1 MRYDISRDVIC
12 YGFFM
17 RLLKCGIVVVL
28 LGVILFMVKDDIR
41 YVYQLILKYG
51 DKPSALALSSYK
63 AVIQQKPVAA
73 VKSNLSGLTYSAEDR
88 MLFAVINNP
97 PELVWL
103 TTEGQLV
110 GRMPLQ
116 GIHDPES
123 IAWSGGNQFL
133 IGSEKDGAVYKTQ
146 VDIQRGAMQIIST
159 VKLEGYDKA
168 KNKGLEGTAWDAKNE
183 RLYAAKERKPIVIK
197 EVEMSKNGITRVL
210 PSAITASVSDVSG
223 LEYYAPTDSLLV
235 LSDES
240 KMILE
245 VSSEW
250 RVRDRLFL
258 TAEWSGLREDI
269 PQPEGIAMD
278 NENNLYI
285 VSEPNL
291 FYKFSRD
298 IQNDKNVFLL
308 SHHAKTEQGY

>member
-1 MRYDISRDVIC
+1 MRYDISRGAIC

-17 RLLKCGIVVVL
+17 RLLKRVIVVVL
-28 LGVILFMVKDDIR
+28 LGVILFMVRDDIR

-63 AVIQQKPVAA
+63 AVIQQKPVAG
-73 VKSNLSGLTYSAEDR
+73 VESNLSGLTYSAEDR

-123 IAWSGGNQFL
+123 IAWSGGNQFQ

-146 VDIQRGAMQIIST
+146 VDIQRGTMQIISM

-183 RLYAAKERKPIVIK
+183 RLYAARERKPIMIK
-197 EVEMSKNGITRVL
+197 EVEMSKNGITRAL

-223 LEYYAPTDSLLV
+223 LEYHAPTDSLLV

-258 TAEWSGLREDI
+258 TAEWSGLRDDI

-291 FYKFSRD
+291 FYKFSCD
-298 IQNDKNVFLL
+298 IQN
-308 SHHAKTEQGY
+308 G

>member
-1 MRYDISRDVIC
+1 
-12 YGFFM
+12 M
-17 RLLKCGIVVVL
+17 RLLKRVIVVVL
-28 LGVILFMVKDDIR
+28 LGVILFMVRDDIR

-63 AVIQQKPVAA
+63 AVIQQKPVAG
-73 VKSNLSGLTYSAEDR
+73 VESNLSGLTYSAEDR

-123 IAWSGGNQFL
+123 IAWSGGNQFQ

-146 VDIQRGAMQIIST
+146 VDIQRGTMQIISM

-183 RLYAAKERKPIVIK
+183 RLYAAKERKPIMIK
-197 EVEMSKNGITRVL
+197 EVEMSKNGITRAL

-223 LEYYAPTDSLLV
+223 LEYHAPTNSLLV

-258 TAEWSGLREDI
+258 TAEWSGLRDDI

-291 FYKFSRD
+291 FYKFLCD
-298 IQNDKNVFLL
+298 IQND
-308 SHHAKTEQGY
+308 

>member
-1 MRYDISRDVIC
+1 MRYDISRGAIC

-17 RLLKCGIVVVL
+17 RLLKRVIVVVL
-28 LGVILFMVKDDIR
+28 LGVILFMVRDDIR

-63 AVIQQKPVAA
+63 AVIQQKPVAG
-73 VKSNLSGLTYSAEDR
+73 VESNLSGLTYSAEDR

-123 IAWSGGNQFL
+123 IAWSGGNQFQ

-146 VDIQRGAMQIIST
+146 VDIQRGTMQIISM

-183 RLYAAKERKPIVIK
+183 RLYVAKERKPIMIK
-197 EVEMSKNGITRVL
+197 ELEMSKNGITRAL

-223 LEYYAPTDSLLV
+223 LEYHASTDSLLV

-258 TAEWSGLREDI
+258 TAEWSGLRDDI

-291 FYKFSRD
+291 FYKFSCD
-298 IQNDKNVFLL
+298 IQND
-308 SHHAKTEQGY
+308 

>member
-1 MRYDISRDVIC
+1 MRYDISRGAIC

-17 RLLKCGIVVVL
+17 RLLKRVIVVVL
-28 LGVILFMVKDDIR
+28 LGVILFMVRDDIR

-63 AVIQQKPVAA
+63 AVIQQKPVAG
-73 VKSNLSGLTYSAEDR
+73 VESNLSGLTYSAEDR

-123 IAWSGGNQFL
+123 IAWSGGNQFQ

-146 VDIQRGAMQIIST
+146 VDIQRGTMQIISM

-183 RLYAAKERKPIVIK
+183 RLYVAKERKPIMIK
-197 EVEMSKNGITRVL
+197 EVEMSKNGITRAL

-223 LEYYAPTDSLLV
+223 LEYHAPTDSLLV

-258 TAEWSGLREDI
+258 TAEWSGLRDDI

-291 FYKFSRD
+291 
-298 IQNDKNVFLL
+298 
-308 SHHAKTEQGY
+308 

>member
-1 MRYDISRDVIC
+1 MRYDISRDAIC

-17 RLLKCGIVVVL
+17 RLLKRVIVVVL
-28 LGVILFMVKDDIR
+28 LGVILFMVRDDIR

-63 AVIQQKPVAA
+63 AVIQQKTVAG

-123 IAWSGGNQFL
+123 IAWSGGNQFQ

-146 VDIQRGAMQIIST
+146 VDIQRGTMQIISM

-183 RLYAAKERKPIVIK
+183 RLYAAKERKPIMIK
-197 EVEMSKNGITRVL
+197 EVEMSKNGITRAL
-210 PSAITASVSDVSG
+210 PSAITTSVSDVSG
-223 LEYYAPTDSLLV
+223 LEYHAPTDSLLV

-258 TAEWSGLREDI
+258 TAEWSGLRDDI

-291 FYKFSRD
+291 FYKFSCD
-298 IQNDKNVFLL
+298 IQND
-308 SHHAKTEQGY
+308 

>member
-1 MRYDISRDVIC
+1 
-12 YGFFM
+12 M
-17 RLLKCGIVVVL
+17 RLLKRGIVVVL
-28 LGVILFMVKDDIR
+28 LGVILFMVRDDIR

>member
-1 MRYDISRDVIC
+1 
-12 YGFFM
+12 M
-17 RLLKCGIVVVL
+17 RLLKRVIVVVL
-28 LGVILFMVKDDIR
+28 LGMILFMVRDDIR

-63 AVIQQKPVAA
+63 AVIQQKTVAGA
-73 VKSNLSGLTYSAEDR
+73 KSNLSGLTYSAEDR

-123 IAWSGGNQFL
+123 IAWSGGNQFQ

-146 VDIQRGAMQIIST
+146 VDIQRGTMQIISM

-183 RLYAAKERKPIVIK
+183 RLYAAKERKPIMIK
-197 EVEMSKNGITRVL
+197 EVEMSKNGITRAL

-223 LEYYAPTDSLLV
+223 LEYHAPTDSLLV

-258 TAEWSGLREDI
+258 TAEWSGLRDDI

-291 FYKFSRD
+291 FYKFSCD
-298 IQNDKNVFLL
+298 IQND
-308 SHHAKTEQGY
+308 

>member
-1 MRYDISRDVIC
+1 MRYDISRDAIC

-17 RLLKCGIVVVL
+17 RLLKRVIVVVL
-28 LGVILFMVKDDIR
+28 LGVILFMVRDDIR

-63 AVIQQKPVAA
+63 AVIQQKLVAG

-123 IAWSGGNQFL
+123 IAWSGGNQFQ

-146 VDIQRGAMQIIST
+146 VDIQRGAMQIISM

-183 RLYAAKERKPIVIK
+183 RLYAAKERKPIMIK
-197 EVEMSKNGITRVL
+197 EVEMSKNGITRAL

-223 LEYYAPTDSLLV
+223 LEYHAPTDSLLV

-258 TAEWSGLREDI
+258 TAEWSGLRDDI

-291 FYKFSRD
+291 FYKFSCD
-298 IQNDKNVFLL
+298 IQND
-308 SHHAKTEQGY
+308 

>member
-1 MRYDISRDVIC
+1 MRYDISRGAIC

-17 RLLKCGIVVVL
+17 RLLKRVIVVVL
-28 LGVILFMVKDDIR
+28 LGVILFMVRDDIR

-63 AVIQQKPVAA
+63 AVIQQKPVAG
-73 VKSNLSGLTYSAEDR
+73 VESNLSGLTYSAEDR

-123 IAWSGGNQFL
+123 IAWSGGNQFQ

-146 VDIQRGAMQIIST
+146 VDIQRGTMQIISM

-183 RLYAAKERKPIVIK
+183 RLYAEKERKPIMIK
-197 EVEMSKNGITRVL
+197 EVEMSKNGITRAL

-223 LEYYAPTDSLLV
+223 LEYHAPTDSLLV

-258 TAEWSGLREDI
+258 TAEWSGLRDDI

-291 FYKFSRD
+291 FYKFSCD
-298 IQNDKNVFLL
+298 IQND
-308 SHHAKTEQGY
+308 

>member
-1 MRYDISRDVIC
+1 MRYDISRGAIC

-17 RLLKCGIVVVL
+17 RLLKRVIVVVL
-28 LGVILFMVKDDIR
+28 LGVILFMVRDDIR

-63 AVIQQKPVAA
+63 AVIQQKPVAG
-73 VKSNLSGLTYSAEDR
+73 VESNLSGLTYSAEDR

-123 IAWSGGNQFL
+123 IACSGGNQFQ

-146 VDIQRGAMQIIST
+146 VDIQRGTMQIISM

-183 RLYAAKERKPIVIK
+183 RLYAAKERKPIMIK
-197 EVEMSKNGITRVL
+197 EVEMSKNGITRAL

-223 LEYYAPTDSLLV
+223 LEYHAPTNSLLV

-258 TAEWSGLREDI
+258 TAEWSGLRDDI

-291 FYKFSRD
+291 FYKFSCD
-298 IQNDKNVFLL
+298 IQND
-308 SHHAKTEQGY
+308 

>member
-1 MRYDISRDVIC
+1 
-12 YGFFM
+12 M
-17 RLLKCGIVVVL
+17 RLLKRVIVVVL
-28 LGVILFMVKDDIR
+28 LGVILFMVRDDIR

-63 AVIQQKPVAA
+63 AVIQQKPVAG
-73 VKSNLSGLTYSAEDR
+73 VESNLSGLTYSAEDR

-123 IAWSGGNQFL
+123 IAWSGGNQFQ

-146 VDIQRGAMQIIST
+146 MDIQRGTMQIISM

-183 RLYAAKERKPIVIK
+183 RLYAAKERKPIMIK
-197 EVEMSKNGITRVL
+197 EVEMSKNGITRAL

-223 LEYYAPTDSLLV
+223 LEYHAPTNSLLV

-258 TAEWSGLREDI
+258 TAEWSGLRDDI

-291 FYKFSRD
+291 FYKFSCD
-298 IQNDKNVFLL
+298 IQND
-308 SHHAKTEQGY
+308 

>member
-1 MRYDISRDVIC
+1 
-12 YGFFM
+12 M
-17 RLLKCGIVVVL
+17 RLLKRVIVVVL
-28 LGVILFMVKDDIR
+28 LGVILFMVRDDIR

-63 AVIQQKPVAA
+63 AVIQQKPVAG
-73 VKSNLSGLTYSAEDR
+73 VESNLSGLTYSAKDR

-123 IAWSGGNQFL
+123 IAWSGGNQFQ

-146 VDIQRGAMQIIST
+146 VDIQRGTMQIISM

-183 RLYAAKERKPIVIK
+183 RLYAAKERKPIMIK
-197 EVEMSKNGITRVL
+197 EVEMSKNGITRAL

-223 LEYYAPTDSLLV
+223 LEYHAPTNSLLV

-258 TAEWSGLREDI
+258 TAEWSGLRDDI

-291 FYKFSRD
+291 FYKFSCD
-298 IQNDKNVFLL
+298 IQND
-308 SHHAKTEQGY
+308 

>member
-51 DKPSALALSSYK
+51 DKPSALALNSYK
-63 AVIQQKPVAA
+63 AVIQQKPVSA

-146 VDIQRGAMQIIST
+146 VDIQRGAMQIISM

>member
-1 MRYDISRDVIC
+1 
-12 YGFFM
+12 M

-123 IAWSGGNQFL
+123 IAWSGGNQFQ

-146 VDIQRGAMQIIST
+146 VDIQRGAMQIISM

>member
-1 MRYDISRDVIC
+1 MRYDISRGAIC

-17 RLLKCGIVVVL
+17 RLLKRVIVVVL
-28 LGVILFMVKDDIR
+28 LGVILFMVRDDIR

-63 AVIQQKPVAA
+63 AVIQQKPVAG
-73 VKSNLSGLTYSAEDR
+73 VESNLSGLTYSAEDR

-123 IAWSGGNQFL
+123 IAWSGGNQFQ

-146 VDIQRGAMQIIST
+146 VDIQRGTMQIISM

-183 RLYAAKERKPIVIK
+183 RLYAAKERKPIMIK
-197 EVEMSKNGITRVL
+197 EVEMSKNGITRAL

-223 LEYYAPTDSLLV
+223 LEYHAPTNSLLV

-258 TAEWSGLREDI
+258 TAEWSGLRDDI

-291 FYKFSRD
+291 FY
-298 IQNDKNVFLL
+298 
-308 SHHAKTEQGY
+308 

>member
-1 MRYDISRDVIC
+1 MRYDISRGAIC

-17 RLLKCGIVVVL
+17 RLLKRVIVVVL
-28 LGVILFMVKDDIR
+28 LGVILFMVRDDIR

-63 AVIQQKPVAA
+63 AVIQQKPVAG
-73 VKSNLSGLTYSAEDR
+73 VESNLSGLTYSAEDR

-116 GIHDPES
+116 GIHDSES
-123 IAWSGGNQFL
+123 IAWSGGNQFQ

-146 VDIQRGAMQIIST
+146 VDIQRGTMQIISM

-183 RLYAAKERKPIVIK
+183 RLYAAKERKPIMIK
-197 EVEMSKNGITRVL
+197 EVEMSKNGITRAL

-223 LEYYAPTDSLLV
+223 LEYHAPTNSLLV

-258 TAEWSGLREDI
+258 TAEWSGLRDDI

-291 FYKFSRD
+291 FYKFSCD
-298 IQNDKNVFLL
+298 IQND
-308 SHHAKTEQGY
+308 

>member
-1 MRYDISRDVIC
+1 
-12 YGFFM
+12 M
-17 RLLKCGIVVVL
+17 RLLKRVIVVVL
-28 LGVILFMVKDDIR
+28 LGVILFMVRDDIR

-63 AVIQQKPVAA
+63 AVIQQKTVAG

-123 IAWSGGNQFL
+123 IAWSGGNQFQ

-146 VDIQRGAMQIIST
+146 VDIQRGTMQIISM

-183 RLYAAKERKPIVIK
+183 RLYAAKERKPIMIK
-197 EVEMSKNGITRVL
+197 EVEMSKNGITRAL
-210 PSAITASVSDVSG
+210 PSAITTSVSDVSG
-223 LEYYAPTDSLLV
+223 LEYHAPTDSLLV

-258 TAEWSGLREDI
+258 TAEWSGLRDDI

-291 FYKFSRD
+291 FYKFSCD
-298 IQNDKNVFLL
+298 IQND
-308 SHHAKTEQGY
+308 

>member
-1 MRYDISRDVIC
+1 
-12 YGFFM
+12 M
-17 RLLKCGIVVVL
+17 RLLKRVIVVVL
-28 LGVILFMVKDDIR
+28 LGVILFMVRDDIR

-63 AVIQQKPVAA
+63 AVIQQKPVAG
-73 VKSNLSGLTYSAEDR
+73 VKNNLSGLAYSAEDR

-123 IAWSGGNQFL
+123 IAWSGGNQFQ

-146 VDIQRGAMQIIST
+146 VDIQRGTMQIISM

-183 RLYAAKERKPIVIK
+183 RLYAAKERKPIMIK
-197 EVEMSKNGITRVL
+197 EVEMSKNGITRAL

-223 LEYYAPTDSLLV
+223 LEYHAPTDSLLV

-258 TAEWSGLREDI
+258 TAEWSGLRDDI

-291 FYKFSRD
+291 FYKFSCD
-298 IQNDKNVFLL
+298 IQND
-308 SHHAKTEQGY
+308 

>member
-1 MRYDISRDVIC
+1 MRYDISRDAIC

-17 RLLKCGIVVVL
+17 RLLKRVIVVVL
-28 LGVILFMVKDDIR
+28 LGVILFMVRDDIR

-63 AVIQQKPVAA
+63 AVIQQKPVAG

-116 GIHDPES
+116 G
-123 IAWSGGNQFL
+123 NQFQ

-146 VDIQRGAMQIIST
+146 VDIQRGTMQIISM

-183 RLYAAKERKPIVIK
+183 RLYAAKERKPIMIK
-197 EVEMSKNGITRVL
+197 EVEMSKNGITRAL

-223 LEYYAPTDSLLV
+223 LEYHAPTDSLLV

-258 TAEWSGLREDI
+258 TAEWSGLRDDI

-291 FYKFSRD
+291 FYKFSCD
-298 IQNDKNVFLL
+298 IQND
-308 SHHAKTEQGY
+308 

>member
-1 MRYDISRDVIC
+1 
-12 YGFFM
+12 M
-17 RLLKCGIVVVL
+17 RLLKRVIVVVL
-28 LGVILFMVKDDIR
+28 LGVILFMVRDDIR

-63 AVIQQKPVAA
+63 AVIQQKPVAG
-73 VKSNLSGLTYSAEDR
+73 VKSNLSSLTYSAEDR

-123 IAWSGGNQFL
+123 IAWSGGNQFQ

-146 VDIQRGAMQIIST
+146 VDIQRGTMQIISM

-183 RLYAAKERKPIVIK
+183 RLYAAKERKPIMIK
-197 EVEMSKNGITRVL
+197 EVEMSKNGITRAL

-223 LEYYAPTDSLLV
+223 LEYHAPTDSLLV

-258 TAEWSGLREDI
+258 TAEWSGLRDDI

-291 FYKFSRD
+291 FYKFSCD
-298 IQNDKNVFLL
+298 IQND
-308 SHHAKTEQGY
+308 

>member
-1 MRYDISRDVIC
+1 
-12 YGFFM
+12 M
-17 RLLKCGIVVVL
+17 RLLKRVIVVVL
-28 LGVILFMVKDDIR
+28 LGVILFMVRDDIR

-63 AVIQQKPVAA
+63 AVIQQKPVAG
-73 VKSNLSGLTYSAEDR
+73 VKSNLSGLTYSTEDR

-123 IAWSGGNQFL
+123 IAWSGGNQFQ

-146 VDIQRGAMQIIST
+146 VDIQRGTMQIISM

-183 RLYAAKERKPIVIK
+183 RLYAARERKPIMIK
-197 EVEMSKNGITRVL
+197 EVEMSKNGITRAL

-223 LEYYAPTDSLLV
+223 LEYHAPTDSLLV

-258 TAEWSGLREDI
+258 TAEWSGLRDDI

-291 FYKFSRD
+291 FYKFSCD
-298 IQNDKNVFLL
+298 IQN
-308 SHHAKTEQGY
+308 G

>member
-1 MRYDISRDVIC
+1 
-12 YGFFM
+12 M
-17 RLLKCGIVVVL
+17 RLLKRVIVVVL
-28 LGVILFMVKDDIR
+28 LGVILFMVRDDIR

-63 AVIQQKPVAA
+63 AVIQQKTVAG

-123 IAWSGGNQFL
+123 IAWSGGNQFQ

-146 VDIQRGAMQIIST
+146 VDIQRGAMQIISM

-183 RLYAAKERKPIVIK
+183 RLYASKERKPIMIK
-197 EVEMSKNGITRVL
+197 EVEMSKNGITRAL

-223 LEYYAPTDSLLV
+223 LEYHAPTDSLLV

-258 TAEWSGLREDI
+258 TAEWSGLRDDI

-291 FYKFSRD
+291 FYKFSCD
-298 IQNDKNVFLL
+298 IQND
-308 SHHAKTEQGY
+308 

>member
-1 MRYDISRDVIC
+1 MRYDISRGAIC

-17 RLLKCGIVVVL
+17 RLLKRVIVVVL
-28 LGVILFMVKDDIR
+28 LGVILFMVRDDIR

-63 AVIQQKPVAA
+63 AVIQQKPVAG
-73 VKSNLSGLTYSAEDR
+73 VESNLSGLTYSAEDR

-116 GIHDPES
+116 GIHDPEA
-123 IAWSGGNQFL
+123 IAWSGGNQFQ

-146 VDIQRGAMQIIST
+146 VDIQRGTMQIISM

-183 RLYAAKERKPIVIK
+183 RLYVAKERKPIMIK
-197 EVEMSKNGITRVL
+197 EVEMSKNGITRAL

-223 LEYYAPTDSLLV
+223 LEYHAPTDSLLV

-258 TAEWSGLREDI
+258 TAEWSGLRDDI

-291 FYKFSRD
+291 FYKFSCD
-298 IQNDKNVFLL
+298 IQND
-308 SHHAKTEQGY
+308 

>member
-1 MRYDISRDVIC
+1 MRYDISRGAIC

-17 RLLKCGIVVVL
+17 RLLKRVIVVVL
-28 LGVILFMVKDDIR
+28 LGVILFMVRDDIR

-63 AVIQQKPVAA
+63 AVIQQKPVAG
-73 VKSNLSGLTYSAEDR
+73 VESNLSGLTYSAEDR

-123 IAWSGGNQFL
+123 IAWSGGNQFQ

-146 VDIQRGAMQIIST
+146 VDIQRGTMQIISM

-183 RLYAAKERKPIVIK
+183 RLYVAKERKPIMIK
-197 EVEMSKNGITRVL
+197 EVEMSKNGITRAL

-223 LEYYAPTDSLLV
+223 LEYHAPTDSLLV

-258 TAEWSGLREDI
+258 TAEWSGLRDDI

-291 FYKFSRD
+291 FYKFS
-298 IQNDKNVFLL
+298 
-308 SHHAKTEQGY
+308 

>member
-1 MRYDISRDVIC
+1 MRYDISRDAIC

-17 RLLKCGIVVVL
+17 RLLKRVIVVVL
-28 LGVILFMVKDDIR
+28 LGVILFMVRDDIR

-63 AVIQQKPVAA
+63 AVIQQKPVAE

-123 IAWSGGNQFL
+123 IAWSGGNQFQ

-146 VDIQRGAMQIIST
+146 VDIQRGAMQIISM

-183 RLYAAKERKPIVIK
+183 RLYAAKERKPIMIK
-197 EVEMSKNGITRVL
+197 EVEMSKNGITRAL

-223 LEYYAPTDSLLV
+223 LEYHAPTDSLLV

-258 TAEWSGLREDI
+258 TAEWSGLRDDI

-291 FYKFSRD
+291 FYKFSCD
-298 IQNDKNVFLL
+298 IQND
-308 SHHAKTEQGY
+308 

>member
-1 MRYDISRDVIC
+1 MRYDISRGAIC

-17 RLLKCGIVVVL
+17 RLLKRVIVVVL
-28 LGVILFMVKDDIR
+28 LGVILFMVRDDIR

-63 AVIQQKPVAA
+63 AVIQQKPVAG
-73 VKSNLSGLTYSAEDR
+73 VESNLSGLTYSAEDR

-123 IAWSGGNQFL
+123 IAWSGGNQFQ

-146 VDIQRGAMQIIST
+146 MDIQRGTMQIISM

-183 RLYAAKERKPIVIK
+183 RLYAAKERKPIMIK
-197 EVEMSKNGITRVL
+197 EVEMSKNGITRAL

-223 LEYYAPTDSLLV
+223 LEYHAPTNSLLV

-258 TAEWSGLREDI
+258 TAEWSGLRDDI

-291 FYKFSRD
+291 FYKFSCD
-298 IQNDKNVFLL
+298 IQND
-308 SHHAKTEQGY
+308 

>member
-1 MRYDISRDVIC
+1 
-12 YGFFM
+12 M
-17 RLLKCGIVVVL
+17 RLLKRVIVVVL
-28 LGVILFMVKDDIR
+28 LGVILFMVRDDIR

-63 AVIQQKPVAA
+63 AVIQQKPVAG

-116 GIHDPES
+116 GIHDP
-123 IAWSGGNQFL
+123 WSGGNQFQ

-146 VDIQRGAMQIIST
+146 VDIQRGAMQIISM

-183 RLYAAKERKPIVIK
+183 RLYAAKERKPIMIK
-197 EVEMSKNGITRVL
+197 EVEMSKNGITRAL

-223 LEYYAPTDSLLV
+223 LEYHAPTDSLLV

-258 TAEWSGLREDI
+258 TAEWSGLRDDI

-291 FYKFSRD
+291 FYKFSCD
-298 IQNDKNVFLL
+298 IQND
-308 SHHAKTEQGY
+308 

>member
-1 MRYDISRDVIC
+1 
-12 YGFFM
+12 M
-17 RLLKCGIVVVL
+17 RLLKRVIVVVL
-28 LGVILFMVKDDIR
+28 LGVILFMVRDDIH

-63 AVIQQKPVAA
+63 AVIQQKPVAG
-73 VKSNLSGLTYSAEDR
+73 VESNLSGLTYSAEDR

-123 IAWSGGNQFL
+123 IAWSGGNQFQ

-146 VDIQRGAMQIIST
+146 VDIQRGTMQIISM

-183 RLYAAKERKPIVIK
+183 RLYAAKERKPIMIK
-197 EVEMSKNGITRVL
+197 EVEMSKNGITRAL

-223 LEYYAPTDSLLV
+223 LEYHAPTDSLLV

-258 TAEWSGLREDI
+258 TAEWSGLRDDI

-291 FYKFSRD
+291 FYKFSCD
-298 IQNDKNVFLL
+298 IQND
-308 SHHAKTEQGY
+308 

>member
-1 MRYDISRDVIC
+1 
-12 YGFFM
+12 M
-17 RLLKCGIVVVL
+17 RLLKRVIVVVL
-28 LGVILFMVKDDIR
+28 LGVILFMVRDDIR

-63 AVIQQKPVAA
+63 AVIQQKPVAG
-73 VKSNLSGLTYSAEDR
+73 VESNLSGLTYSAEDR

-123 IAWSGGNQFL
+123 IAWSGGNQFQ

-146 VDIQRGAMQIIST
+146 VDIQRGTMQIISM

-183 RLYAAKERKPIVIK
+183 RLYAAKERKPIMIK
-197 EVEMSKNGITRVL
+197 EVEMSKNGITRAL

-223 LEYYAPTDSLLV
+223 LEYHAPTDSLLV

-258 TAEWSGLREDI
+258 TAEWSGLRDDI

-291 FYKFSRD
+291 FYKFSCD
-298 IQNDKNVFLL
+298 IQND
-308 SHHAKTEQGY
+308 

>member
-1 MRYDISRDVIC
+1 MRYDISRGAIC

-17 RLLKCGIVVVL
+17 RLLKRVIVVVL
-28 LGVILFMVKDDIR
+28 LGVILFMVRDDIR

-63 AVIQQKPVAA
+63 AVIQQKPVAG
-73 VKSNLSGLTYSAEDR
+73 VESNLSGLTYSAEDR

-123 IAWSGGNQFL
+123 IAWSGGNQFQ

-146 VDIQRGAMQIIST
+146 VDIQRGTMQIISM

-183 RLYAAKERKPIVIK
+183 RLYAAKERKPIMIK
-197 EVEMSKNGITRVL
+197 EVEMSKNGITRAL

-223 LEYYAPTDSLLV
+223 LEYHAPTDSLLV

-258 TAEWSGLREDI
+258 TAEWSGLRDDI

-285 VSEPNL
+285 V
-291 FYKFSRD
+291 
-298 IQNDKNVFLL
+298 
-308 SHHAKTEQGY
+308 

>member
-1 MRYDISRDVIC
+1 
-12 YGFFM
+12 M
-17 RLLKCGIVVVL
+17 RLLKRVIVVVL
-28 LGVILFMVKDDIR
+28 LGVILFMVRDDIR

-63 AVIQQKPVAA
+63 AVIQQKPVAG
-73 VKSNLSGLTYSAEDR
+73 VESNLSGLTYSAEDR

-123 IAWSGGNQFL
+123 IAWSGGNQFQ

-146 VDIQRGAMQIIST
+146 VDIQRGTMQIISM

-183 RLYAAKERKPIVIK
+183 RLYAARERKPIMIK
-197 EVEMSKNGITRVL
+197 EVEMSKNGITRAL

-223 LEYYAPTDSLLV
+223 LEYHAPTDSLLV

-258 TAEWSGLREDI
+258 TAEWSGLRDDI

-291 FYKFSRD
+291 FYKFSCD
-298 IQNDKNVFLL
+298 IQN
-308 SHHAKTEQGY
+308 G

>member
-1 MRYDISRDVIC
+1 
-12 YGFFM
+12 M
-17 RLLKCGIVVVL
+17 RLLKRVIVVVL
-28 LGVILFMVKDDIR
+28 LGVILFMVRDDIR

-63 AVIQQKPVAA
+63 AVIQQKPVAG
-73 VKSNLSGLTYSAEDR
+73 VESNLSGLTYSAEDR

-123 IAWSGGNQFL
+123 IAWSGGNQFQ

-146 VDIQRGAMQIIST
+146 VDIQRGTMQIISM

-183 RLYAAKERKPIVIK
+183 RLYVAKERKPIMIK
-197 EVEMSKNGITRVL
+197 ELEMSKNGITRAL

-223 LEYYAPTDSLLV
+223 LEYHASTDSLLV

-258 TAEWSGLREDI
+258 TAEWSGLRDDI

-291 FYKFSRD
+291 FYKFSCD
-298 IQNDKNVFLL
+298 IQND
-308 SHHAKTEQGY
+308 

>member
-1 MRYDISRDVIC
+1 MRYDISRGAIC

-17 RLLKCGIVVVL
+17 RLLKRVIVVVL
-28 LGVILFMVKDDIR
+28 LGVILFMVRDDIR

-63 AVIQQKPVAA
+63 AVIQQKPVAG
-73 VKSNLSGLTYSAEDR
+73 VESNLSGLTYSAEDR

-123 IAWSGGNQFL
+123 IAWSGGNQFQ

-146 VDIQRGAMQIIST
+146 VDIQRGTMQIISM

-183 RLYAAKERKPIVIK
+183 RLYAAKERKPIMIK
-197 EVEMSKNGITRVL
+197 EVEMSKNGITRAL

-223 LEYYAPTDSLLV
+223 LEYHAPTNSLLV

-258 TAEWSGLREDI
+258 TAEWSGLRDDI

-291 FYKFSRD
+291 F
-298 IQNDKNVFLL
+298 
-308 SHHAKTEQGY
+308 

>member
-1 MRYDISRDVIC
+1 
-12 YGFFM
+12 M
-17 RLLKCGIVVVL
+17 RLLKRVIVVVL
-28 LGVILFMVKDDIR
+28 LGVILFMVRDDIR

-63 AVIQQKPVAA
+63 AVIQQKPVAG
-73 VKSNLSGLTYSAEDR
+73 VESNLSGLTYSAEDR

-123 IAWSGGNQFL
+123 IAWSGGNQFQ

-146 VDIQRGAMQIIST
+146 VDIQRGTMQIISM

-183 RLYAAKERKPIVIK
+183 RLYVAKERKPIMIK
-197 EVEMSKNGITRVL
+197 EVEMSKNGITRAL
-210 PSAITASVSDVSG
+210 PSAITASVSDLSG
-223 LEYYAPTDSLLV
+223 LEYHAPTDSLLV

-245 VSSEW
+245 VRSEW

-258 TAEWSGLREDI
+258 TAEWSGLRDDI

-291 FYKFSRD
+291 FYKFSCD
-298 IQNDKNVFLL
+298 IQND
-308 SHHAKTEQGY
+308 

>member
-1 MRYDISRDVIC
+1 MRYDISRGAIC

-17 RLLKCGIVVVL
+17 RLLKRVIVVVL
-28 LGVILFMVKDDIR
+28 LGVILFMVRDDIR

-63 AVIQQKPVAA
+63 AVIQQKPVAG
-73 VKSNLSGLTYSAEDR
+73 VESNLSGLTYSAEDR

-123 IAWSGGNQFL
+123 IAWSGGNQFQ

-146 VDIQRGAMQIIST
+146 VDIQRGTMQIISM

-183 RLYAAKERKPIVIK
+183 RLYAAKERKPIMIK
-197 EVEMSKNGITRVL
+197 EVEMSKNSITRAL

-223 LEYYAPTDSLLV
+223 LEYHAPTDSLLV

-258 TAEWSGLREDI
+258 TAEWSGLRDDI

-291 FYKFSRD
+291 FYKFSCD
-298 IQNDKNVFLL
+298 IQND
-308 SHHAKTEQGY
+308 

>member
-1 MRYDISRDVIC
+1 MRYDISRDAIC

-17 RLLKCGIVVVL
+17 RLLKRVIVVVL
-28 LGVILFMVKDDIR
+28 LGVILFMVRDDIR

-63 AVIQQKPVAA
+63 AVIQQKTVAG

-103 TTEGQLV
+103 TTEGQLI

-123 IAWSGGNQFL
+123 IAWSGGNQFQ

-146 VDIQRGAMQIIST
+146 VDIQRGTMQIISM

-183 RLYAAKERKPIVIK
+183 RLYAAKERKPIMIK
-197 EVEMSKNGITRVL
+197 EVEMSKNGITRAL

-223 LEYYAPTDSLLV
+223 LEYHAPTNSLLV

-258 TAEWSGLREDI
+258 TAEWSGLRDDI

-291 FYKFSRD
+291 FYKFSCD
-298 IQNDKNVFLL
+298 IQND
-308 SHHAKTEQGY
+308 